1 MPPRGRLHEL
11 PMRDCRF
18 LAALPR
24 LREVALDGVP
34 KVTLQGIAVFPARV
48 RVNYSA

>member
-1 MPPRGRLHEL
+1 MRQIARITDAGL
-11 PMRDCRF
+11 PF

-24 LREVALDGVP
+24 LRKVALDGVP
-34 KVTLQGIAVFPARV
+34 KVTLQGIAVSPARV